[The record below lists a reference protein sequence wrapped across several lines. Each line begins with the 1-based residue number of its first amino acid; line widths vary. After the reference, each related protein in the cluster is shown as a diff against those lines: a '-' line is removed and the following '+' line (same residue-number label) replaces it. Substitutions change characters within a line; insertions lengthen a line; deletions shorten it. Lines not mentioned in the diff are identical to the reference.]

1 MAFLVRGVTMVIGD
15 QIAYRRERLR
25 NDLRVRGADVNGA
38 LTLRGDH
45 VEVQR
50 VEVHGLPTGKADR
63 TPIRVT
69 HAVRTYLSSLVE
81 SSALPQGALS
91 GTRCSAPQCG
101 LCDLPGYAS
110 SCGGSCFEAA
120 TSSEEHTSE
129 LQSRFD

>member
-1 MAFLVRGVTMVIGD
+1 MAFLVRGVPMVIGD

-81 SSALPQGALS
+81 SSALPQGVLS
-91 GTRCSAPQCG
+91 GTRCSAPQDRKSVVWG
-101 LCDLPGYAS
+101 KV
-110 SCGGSCFEAA
+110 
-120 TSSEEHTSE
+120 
-129 LQSRFD
+129 